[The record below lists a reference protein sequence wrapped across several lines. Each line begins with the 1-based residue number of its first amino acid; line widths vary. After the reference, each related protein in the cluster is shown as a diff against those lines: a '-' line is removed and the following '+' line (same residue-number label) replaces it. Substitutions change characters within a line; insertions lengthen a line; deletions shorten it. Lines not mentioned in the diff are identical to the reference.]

1 MPFPLDVPWKHWY
14 KKRMSA
20 VLPELPGKPLTVETW
35 HPEDLE
41 NSQFVHSM
49 SILYA
54 GIQVH
59 RIYYACAD
67 HLIYCQGLLP
77 GAARPAA
84 CSESVGFTARTQD
97 ICEHTQSPFL
107 LRLPRRKYRNHSQTS
122 AFALAPYSPA
132 DRLLGSSQC
141 SYFSVLLARIVRKL
155 VYTSQS
161 SRGNCER
168 MRANQQRFNRTGLL
182 LYHTADTLAPNELWW
197 LQL

>member
-1 MPFPLDVPWKHWY
+1 MGLFIFSGLYHGLNEYRHTEKWCSSFSAPHMSPSPGCALETLIY

-20 VLPELPGKPLTVETW
+20 VLPELPGKPVTVETW

-77 GAARPAA
+77 GATRPAA
-84 CSESVGFTARTQD
+84 RSENVGFTARTQD
-97 ICEHTQSPFL
+97 ICEHTQLPIL
-107 LRLPRRKYRNHSQTS
+107 QRLPRRKYRNHSQTS
-122 AFALAPYSPA
+122 ALALVPCLSADR
-132 DRLLGSSQC
+132 DRLLG
-141 SYFSVLLARIVRKL
+141 
-155 VYTSQS
+155 
-161 SRGNCER
+161 
-168 MRANQQRFNRTGLL
+168 
-182 LYHTADTLAPNELWW
+182 
-197 LQL
+197 

>member
-1 MPFPLDVPWKHWY
+1 MPRLTERVPLQVWSCFYFQACIVAWMSTGSLKNYVQALVAPYVPLPLDVPWKCWN
-14 KKRMSA
+14 KKTMSA
-20 VLPELPGKPLTVETW
+20 VLPELPGKPVTVETW

-84 CSESVGFTARTQD
+84 CSENVGFTARTQD
-97 ICEHTQSPFL
+97 ICEHTQSPIL
-107 LRLPRRKYRNHSQTS
+107 LRLPRRKCRNHSQTS
-122 AFALAPYSPA
+122 AFALVPCLSADR
-132 DRLLGSSQC
+132 DRLLG
-141 SYFSVLLARIVRKL
+141 
-155 VYTSQS
+155 
-161 SRGNCER
+161 
-168 MRANQQRFNRTGLL
+168 
-182 LYHTADTLAPNELWW
+182 
-197 LQL
+197 